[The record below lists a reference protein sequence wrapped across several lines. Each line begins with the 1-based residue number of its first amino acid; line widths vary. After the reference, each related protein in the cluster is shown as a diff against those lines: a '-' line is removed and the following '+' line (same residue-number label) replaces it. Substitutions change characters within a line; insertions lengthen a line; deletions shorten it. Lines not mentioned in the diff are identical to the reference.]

1 VVEPPFDA
9 WARAGGGRQLVVY
22 EAVGVPG
29 MIDDILPRA
38 PARSRVLVVGV
49 CMERDLDGVPGAF
62 ADLANPDRHCKI
74 LVVP

>member
-1 VVEPPFDA
+1 M
-9 WARAGGGRQLVVY
+9 VY

-29 MIDDILPRA
+29 MIDDILRRA

-49 CMERDLDGVPGAF
+49 CMERDLDGVPRAF